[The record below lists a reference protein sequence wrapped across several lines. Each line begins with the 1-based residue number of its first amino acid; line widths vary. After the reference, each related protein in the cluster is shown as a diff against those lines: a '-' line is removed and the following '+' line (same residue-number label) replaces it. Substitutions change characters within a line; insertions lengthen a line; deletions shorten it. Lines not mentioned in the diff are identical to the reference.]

1 MTTYPEPLVA
11 RALGPKKSILVEVR
25 RTMLKKGDHW
35 VMANNVVN
43 YTPAGLAALCRAMEL
58 DQQPVLDEVEKI
70 SPAAPPPPANAATTP
85 APATAAAEASPSP
98 PGPTPPAVT
107 VEPAAPATEE
117 KKSPDGP
124 AVDPAIELAAQVAQ
138 VAPKREAVDIVVSGR
153 SPNPLIVFGSLD
165 GKQVKVRVR
174 NNANFIPGLVL
185 TAKPS
190 SDGPYLMI
198 GHPPRWRGDKIGFA
212 RNPTSPIPTQ

>member
-11 RALGPKKSILVEVR
+11 RALGPKKSILVTVR
-25 RTMLKKGDHW
+25 RTMLKKGEHW
-35 VMANNVVN
+35 LMANNVVN

-70 SPAAPPPPANAATTP
+70 APGAPPPPADAAT
-85 APATAAAEASPSP
+85 APAAAEASAAP
-98 PGPTPPAVT
+98 PGPTSPALP
-107 VEPAAPATEE
+107 VEPEAPAPEE
-117 KKSPDGP
+117 KKSPEVPP
-124 AVDPAIELAAQVAQ
+124 ADPVRELAAQVAH
-138 VAPKREAVDIVVSGR
+138 VAPKRVAVDIVVTGR
-153 SPNPLIVFGSLD
+153 SPNPLIVFGALD

-174 NNANFIPGLVL
+174 DNANFIPGLVL

-198 GHPPRWRGDKIGFA
+198 GHPPRWRGDKIGFT
-212 RNPTSPIPTQ
+212 REKTDS